1 MSATG
6 RGAERQEDDFYC
18 TESWCV
24 NALLAKLYLPGG
36 RWLEPGAGDG
46 AIVRA
51 VQALRSDVEFTAI
64 EKRDTLIGQV
74 TPCDWWGSDFLEPND
89 QLLPALSAN
98 KFDVAI
104 GNPPYKLAL
113 QFIWQSMQF
122 AKIVAFLLRLD
133 FLGSRKRVPFWRK
146 HPADVY
152 VLPDRPSFV
161 ISIKCRACGWRKTLP
176 LTAQR
181 PGSCEECGEKKLQ
194 ISTTDANEYGWFV
207 WGMGGGRLIH
217 LDPKTEIGPP
227 MGAPVDLSACFK
239 CGEPMTFRHE
249 CGQSALPIEVAA
261 DEDGND
267 VIPETI
273 HSDLVIGATYV
284 LTDGRLVT
292 FEGVSSRYSFFAGT
306 RAGGTSKIR
315 LETAG
320 VVAWPADSGD
330 GVECSTCE
338 WVIAN
343 VAAQNDECPFCAVR

>member
-51 VQALRSDVEFTAI
+51 VQALRSGVEFTAI
-64 EKRDTLIGQV
+64 ELRCTDRPPV
-74 TPCDWWGSDFLEPND
+74 PCDWYIGNFLEPGD
-89 QLLPALSAN
+89 TLLPALSAA

-122 AKIVAFLLRLD
+122 ARIVVFLLRLD
-133 FLGSRKRVPFWRK
+133 FLGSRKRVPFWRE

-161 ISIKCRACGWRKTLP
+161 ISVKCKICGWRTTLP
-176 LTAQR
+176 LHATR
-181 PGSCEECGEKKLQ
+181 PERCGFVGCAGKLQ

-227 MGAPVDLSACFK
+227 ASSTVDLSACFK
-239 CGEPMTFRHE
+239 CGEFMEFRHE
-249 CGQSALPIEVAA
+249 CGQSALPIEVVA
-261 DEDGND
+261 DEDD

-273 HSDLVIGATYV
+273 QSDLVIGASYA

-320 VVAWPADSGD
+320 VGAWPADSGD

-343 VAAQNDECPFCAVR
+343 VAAQNDKCPFCAVR